1 MVPTMLQRVLDPG
14 PEVLARYDTS
24 TLRIV
29 FVAGSA
35 LSPELGNRATAAF
48 GEVLY
53 NLYGSTEV
61 AVATVAT
68 PADWKAAPGTVGLIP
83 VGCHVTLYDEHD
95 RRIARPHQRG
105 RVFVGSGLA
114 FEGYTGGAH
123 KEILDGLLSSGDAGY
138 FDEAGRLF
146 IDGRSDDMVISGG
159 ENVFPAEIENLLVT
173 RGDVRDAAVLG
184 VADADF
190 GQRLKAFVVPEPGT
204 TPDADALRAYV
215 KDNLARYKVPKDVV
229 FLDEL
234 PRNATGK
241 VLRARLLEHGDATEG
256 AAGST
261 KSRG

>member
-29 FVAGSA
+29 VVAGSA
-35 LSPELGNRATAAF
+35 LSPELGNQATAAF

-173 RGDVRDAAVLG
+173 RGDVRDAAVFG

-190 GQRLKAFVVPEPGT
+190 GQRLKAFVAPEPGT
-204 TPDADALRAYV
+204 TPDALRAYV
-215 KDNLARYKVPKDVV
+215 KDNLARYKVPKEVV